1 MIEKERQPG
10 GGEETGDSGEPVE
23 IGNEESAEELPEAA
37 EAAEGATGED
47 EGALAEGE
55 ADGDA
60 GEDVAELKDQLL
72 RALAETENVRRRA
85 RKEVADA
92 SRYGI
97 ANFARDMLSVSDN
110 MARALESVPG
120 EAGED
125 SETLKAL
132 VEGVEMTA
140 REMASAL
147 ERHGI
152 EQVNPL
158 GEKFDYNLHQAMF
171 EAPAT
176 GQPDGTIVEVVQAGY
191 MIGERLLRP
200 AMVGVA
206 KGAGATVEDDG
217 EDNGSGEEAANIGA
231 KLDTSA

>member
-1 MIEKERQPG
+1 MIDKERQF
-10 GGEETGDSGEPVE
+10 GGEQAGESSEPVE
-23 IGNEESAEELPEAA
+23 
-37 EAAEGATGED
+37 TGVED
-47 EGALAEGE
+47 QALAPCELAEQDETETDESGE
-55 ADGDA
+55 NAGDS
-60 GEDVAELKDQLL
+60 VTQLKDQLL

-85 RKEVADA
+85 RKDVTDA

-110 MARALESVPG
+110 MARALDSIPDDAREESDVV
-120 EAGED
+120 
-125 SETLKAL
+125 KAIA
-132 VEGVEMTA
+132 EGVEMTA

-152 EQVNPL
+152 RQVSPL

-171 EAPAT
+171 EAKDSD
-176 GQPDGTIVEVVQAGY
+176 QPDGTIVNVVQAGY

-206 KGAGATVEDDG
+206 KGGGTAPSNDADDC
-217 EDNGSGEEAANIGA
+217 GEEGENGAGQAQTNLGA
-231 KLDTSA
+231 KLDTTA